1 MTILL
6 LERGF
11 ITIQELDLQ
20 LSRLIEGSSPLAT
33 SYACN
38 LVRACLL
45 SDAPLCSYNS
55 FLLSVEALKRSPVES
70 HKNIASSVKFGL
82 GQKMA
87 SLAENEIAES
97 DLQIIKEQII
107 AVYKEW
113 IQLYGHPASS
123 ERNQLNYVALL
134 QSNNLLVKK
143 NTASMFFKVAIEA
156 TIKAYMQS
164 SSLGAS
170 SAAAYQTVD
179 ALARLLVL
187 VILHQPDESNSEP
200 FSGRK
205 KLVNIIFSVIPLVIA
220 HNHEQNR
227 TSFNQKPFFRLFSS
241 MLYGFSVNREALEPI
256 ELNLFAALG

>member
-1 MTILL
+1 
-6 LERGF
+6 
-11 ITIQELDLQ
+11 
-20 LSRLIEGSSPLAT
+20 LIEGGSPLAI

-55 FLLSVEALKRSPVES
+55 FLLSVEALRRSPVES
-70 HKNIASSVKFGL
+70 HKNIASAVEFGL

-87 SLAENEIAES
+87 QLAENEGAVAES
-97 DLQIIKEQII
+97 DFQSIKEQII

-113 IQLYGHPASS
+113 IQLYGHPASN
-123 ERNQLNYVALL
+123 ERNQLNYVVLL

-143 NTASMFFKVAIEA
+143 NITAMFLRVAIEA
-156 TIKAYMQS
+156 TIEAYMQS

-187 VILHQPDESNSEP
+187 IILHQPDEPNSEP

-205 KLVNIIFSVIPLVIA
+205 KLINTIFVVIPLVIA

-241 MLYGFSVNREALEPI
+241 MLYGFSVNKEALEPI
-256 ELNLFAALG
+256 ELSLFSAIG